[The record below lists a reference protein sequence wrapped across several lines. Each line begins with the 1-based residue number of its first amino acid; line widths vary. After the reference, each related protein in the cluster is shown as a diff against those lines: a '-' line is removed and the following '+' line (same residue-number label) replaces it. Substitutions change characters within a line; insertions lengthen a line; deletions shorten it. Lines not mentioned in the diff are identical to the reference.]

1 MKNDLNLL
9 IEQMNIKIKSI
20 YTRLVDNKPMME
32 VSTFTVSIFTVR

>member
-9 IEQMNIKIKSI
+9 IEQMNMKKN
-20 YTRLVDNKPMME
+20 TRLVYNKPMME